1 MKCPTCG
8 KPMLRTASG
17 YCCEKW
23 GCSRIQPPRKGEEYK
38 PNTFRVEHGGECP
51 KCKGKCG
58 FASGFYGWEDCPECD
73 GTGIYTDPSRI

>member
-1 MKCPTCG
+1 MNCPTCG

-23 GCSRIQPPRKGEEYK
+23 GCSRMQQPTDESRP
-38 PNTFRVEHGGECP
+38 TTIHQEHGDPCH
-51 KCKGKCG
+51 KCEGKGY
-58 FASGFYGWEDCPECD
+58 FYREYVGCEDCQECD